1 MIPSGPSEMISVAA
15 VLLQLG
21 LVPGAVIAVSGKAV
35 KFPDQHDVK
44 QLLIAVFYHLLKLR
58 AVIRLSRN
66 GTVDVVL
73 DDGDAVL
80 LSIRRAF
87 TNLTLDGFFTLVV
100 AGIAGVYHGSHG
112 RHLTLHIIKRRT
124 VLSKCSFV

>member
-87 TNLTLDGFFTLVV
+87 TNLTFDGFFTLVV
-100 AGIAGVYHGSHG
+100 AGIAGVDYSGHGGHLHFI
-112 RHLTLHIIKRRT
+112 RH
-124 VLSKCSFV
+124 